1 MKTNILDRADTHYI
15 RELLNGFIEELSLTF
30 LERRGRQ
37 SSHRVSILE
46 ELEDVISIITQREKD
61 LLTSVHLALE
71 LLDENDKLTHKM
83 SNSKKKLLNFQ
94 NKIMHL
100 SKDVEALQDSLRSS
114 EERYENLNK
123 TLADTE
129 EMMLINLAELNRL
142 NRERVKEA
150 SIKGTDEEID
160 YIKKS
165 FKAKIDELEKKRWD
179 LEREKSSMSQV
190 LLSHQKELSESNDKS
205 FKTTLKLEKVQEM
218 NKDLQRQ
225 LDHANAHIEK
235 IEKDYQA
242 LNSHFYRTKVQCEKL
257 EEDLSLR
264 FMKETESPPRLGELR
279 LTSSQLEMPSLE
291 DELEGIFD
299 YDSENLGFDESDSS
313 SQLGNSSTKLAKL
326 HRASSCSY
334 LKLLTTDRPSSIQ
347 ISPEKVQRKS
357 PPEEYFALSVQ
368 AVKMNSPH
376 MDNIINASAS
386 QLYQKAIK
394 MGIPFHK
401 WHVWIESQLNSIY
414 VQTIYK
420 KNTKG
425 NWRRYT
431 QKMCLSSC

>member
-1 MKTNILDRADTHYI
+1 MKTNILNRADAHYI

-37 SSHRVSILE
+37 ASHRVSILE

-71 LLDENDKLTHKM
+71 LLDENDKLTQKM
-83 SNSKKKLLNFQ
+83 SNCKKKLLNFQ
-94 NKIMHL
+94 DKIMHL
-100 SKDVEALQDSLRSS
+100 SKDVEALQDNLRSS

-129 EMMLINLAELNRL
+129 EMMLINSAELNRL

-150 SIKGTDEEID
+150 SLKGSNEEID
-160 YIKKS
+160 YIKKT
-165 FKAKIDELEKKRWD
+165 FKSQVDELEKKRWD
-179 LEREKSSMSQV
+179 LEREKSSISQK
-190 LLSHQKELSESNDKS
+190 LLTFQKDLNESNDKN
-205 FKTTLKLEKVQEM
+205 FKITLKLEKVQEH

-225 LDHANAHIEK
+225 LDHANAQIEK
-235 IEKDYQA
+235 IEKEYQV
-242 LNSHFYRTKVQCEKL
+242 LNSQFYRAKIQCEKL

-264 FMKETESPPRLGELR
+264 FMKETDSPPKLGDLCH
-279 LTSSQLEMPSLE
+279 TSSQIEMPSLE

-299 YDSENLGFDESDSS
+299 YDSENLALDDSDS
-313 SQLGNSSTKLAKL
+313 SQLGNSSTRLAKVQ
-326 HRASSCSY
+326 RASSYSY
-334 LKLLTTDRPSSIQ
+334 LKLLTTDRPTSIQ

-425 NWRRYT
+425 TWRRYT